1 MPISYSQL
9 EDVAYELNRRAA
21 IAVPLDA
28 KKAFVEAAQ
37 RETHPDAKRALL
49 AVIDNADVAVGQQSS
64 MCGDTGLPRFY
75 VKSGNDVRLEGGFVA
90 LERALRAA
98 TARATKDVPLRSN
111 RVHPLTRR
119 NPGTNVG
126 VMAPNIEY
134 RFEPEGDWID
144 LTAVHKGGLFGSD
157 YRWSVLGAGRNQL
170 PIAAMAA
177 AMGGNVRVGLEDS
190 LWAGPGRLAESNAE
204 QVRLARQIVEGL
216 GLEIASA
223 EEARE
228 MLQLKGGHQV
238 AF

>member
-1 MPISYSQL
+1 MPISYSTF
-9 EDVAYELNRRAA
+9 EEVAYELNRRAA

-28 KKAFVEAAQ
+28 RAAFAKAAE

-49 AVIDNADVAVGQQSS
+49 AVIDNADVAEGQQSA

-75 VKSGNDVRLEGGFVA
+75 VKSGNDVELEGGFAA

-134 RFEPEGDWID
+134 RFEPEGDWIE
-144 LTAVHKGGLFGSD
+144 LTAVHKGGLFGSGE
-157 YRWSVLGAGRNQL
+157 RARM
-170 PIAAMAA
+170 P
-177 AMGGNVRVGLEDS
+177 E
-190 LWAGPGRLAESNAE
+190 RL
-204 QVRLARQIVEGL
+204 
-216 GLEIASA
+216 
-223 EEARE
+223 
-228 MLQLKGGHQV
+228 
-238 AF
+238 